1 VADQDP
7 QKPPKADP
15 ARVPGL
21 LDQYRQQRAA
31 WLAQADELVRMRDE
45 VRHAAEREA
54 IEIVTTARRDVRRI
68 IVEARR
74 ELLVLT
80 AQLHAAVE
88 ATDAPA
94 MPPPPFTALLPDPD
108 RSRVEDA
115 SHDTSDLTRD
125 VVLEARRGVRSV
137 LDEARAEIEALSS
150 EAPAALAAA
159 SAGAPVPGAFEA
171 AAGEDEPRPEGPVHE
186 LNLDAAL
193 SSLDYQTRDLPIP
206 TLARILGTEEPRDDQ
221 PDDPTGPRSGF
232 APLSFDTPEL
242 SELRSLLRDS
252 GGPLD
257 SPPGEHS
264 PVLTPDVEPS
274 PAAPLA
280 FDTTPRSDFFDTPAP
295 ADASASA
302 DGPTAPAAAT
312 TPDDE
317 ADEKD
322 EREDSLDTP
331 RFTPPVRMF
340 GEDGPP
346 SRLFGDDTET
356 RTPTRSARTFVGLFA
371 ATGAIAIAGTLWWA
385 LTREGSEPLSA
396 AAPVVGTDVAK
407 TAGPAPATPA
417 PAPRTPGTMSL
428 TIEARRP
435 SWIRAK
441 VDGKDE
447 TGRLYQAGETRHIE
461 GAHAVSIRA
470 GDAGAVFVGVDGASA
485 RALGANGV
493 ATTRDFAA
501 TPVATPAVATMP
513 TARTGAAPA
522 AASAP
527 IVQADAPLAPARP
540 DARPQPPSAA
550 AATAAAPAP
559 PEPPPTAEVSG
570 ARPDLVQAGQQWLSA
585 YQRRDR
591 EAMAVTGTDNIT
603 VSDERSVTE
612 RFPAWQSNVRR
623 DLDQVELELTGDTA
637 LLTARMTEHAE
648 GGEHVSRVS
657 QIWLRRNGRWRLA
670 DVRIIGEARLNQI
683 IR

>member
-7 QKPPKADP
+7 LKPAKAEP

-31 WLAQADELVRMRDE
+31 WLAQADELVRMRE
-45 VRHAAEREA
+45 QVRDAAEREA
-54 IEIVTTARRDVRRI
+54 IEIVTAARRDVRRI

-94 MPPPPFTALLPDPD
+94 VAPPPPFTALLADPE

-115 SHDTSDLTRD
+115 SHDPYDLTRD
-125 VVLEARRGVRSV
+125 VVLEARKGVRSV

-150 EAPAALAAA
+150 EAPAVLAAA
-159 SAGAPVPGAFEA
+159 ASGAGVPATIGEPADAPASDDAPPA
-171 AAGEDEPRPEGPVHE
+171 APFLAPRGEDERRAEGPVHE

-193 SSLDYQTRDLPIP
+193 SSLDYQARDLPIP
-206 TLARILGTEEPRDDQ
+206 TLARILGTDEARDDQ
-221 PDDPTGPRSGF
+221 PRESPTPRSGF
-232 APLSFDTPEL
+232 EPLSFDTPQL

-252 GGPLD
+252 AGPLEPAPSD
-257 SPPGEHS
+257 RS

-280 FDTTPRSDFFDTPAP
+280 FDTTPRSDFFA
-295 ADASASA
+295 
-302 DGPTAPAAAT
+302 APAAADAVDE
-312 TPDDE
+312 PAAASDDR
-317 ADEKD
+317 AQEKD
-322 EREDSLDTP
+322 PSFDAP
-331 RFTPPVRMF
+331 RFTPP
-340 GEDGPP
+340 
-346 SRLFGDDTET
+346 SRLFSDEGDT
-356 RTPTRSARTFVGLFA
+356 RAPARSARTFIGLFA
-371 ATGAIAIAGTLWWA
+371 ATGALAIAGTLWWA

-396 AAPVVGTDVAK
+396 AAPIVGADDAN
-407 TAGPAPATPA
+407 AGAPASTA
-417 PAPRTPGTMSL
+417 PAGSPRIPGTLAL

-470 GDAGAVFVGVDGASA
+470 GDAGAVFVGVDGGAA
-485 RALGANGV
+485 RPMGPNGA
-493 ATTRDFAA
+493 AA
-501 TPVATPAVATMP
+501 TREFSAAPLATPAVAT
-513 TARTGAAPA
+513 TAAARPGATPAVAAAPV
-522 AASAP
+522 
-527 IVQADAPLAPARP
+527 VQADAPLPSPRP
-540 DARPQPPSAA
+540 DARPAQPAAASASSPAPVEPAA
-550 AATAAAPAP
+550 AAT
-559 PEPPPTAEVSG
+559 PEGVGG
-570 ARPDLVQAGQQWLSA
+570 ARPDLVQAGQQWLAA

-591 EAMAVTGTDNIT
+591 DAMAVTGTDNIT

-612 RFPAWQSNVRR
+612 RFPAWQSNIRR

-648 GGEHVSRVS
+648 SGEHVSRVS